1 MQLIFFLP
9 TLTWFD
15 LLSVN
20 CANKKQSNARK
31 LVGQPHNSVIFNLKQ
46 IIIIIISCQS
56 KQPGP
61 RAKTGHRK
69 LAKEMPASQW
79 TGVWANKRLKHAH
92 TDNSILVNQYRKMQF
107 MICGFDWPKQIAK
120 QKQKPCQSTR
130 GLSNNGNKQATC
142 HMQHQG
148 DSGSLQRQQQPKVMA
163 QFSHHFP
170 PAPRPPTIFEL
181 WDAMESKL
189 RSGLGVRSQSVVS
202 RLERHVK

>member
-69 LAKEMPASQW
+69 LAKEMPVSQW

>member
-1 MQLIFFLP
+1 MQLILFLP

-69 LAKEMPASQW
+69 LAKEMPVSQW

-92 TDNSILVNQYRKMQF
+92 TDKSILVNQYRKMQF

-148 DSGSLQRQQQPKVMA
+148 DSGSSNQKLWHNFHIIFHP
-163 QFSHHFP
+163 P
-170 PAPRPPTIFEL
+170 PAHRRSL
-181 WDAMESKL
+181 SYGMRWSRSCDLDLESDP
-189 RSGLGVRSQSVVS
+189 SS
-202 RLERHVK
+202 